1 TPMLSACR
9 PNPFSARTQI
19 SYQFP
24 HDGPVNLQVYDASGR
39 SVKTLQHGFQRAGK
53 YTVTWD
59 GRDASGRNVAN
70 GVYFYRFDAP
80 GFRDVRKAVVM
91 K

>member
-1 TPMLSACR
+1 MLSACR

-24 HDGPVNLQVYDASGR
+24 LDGPVNLQVFDASGR
-39 SVKTLQHGFQRAGK
+39 SVKTLQNGLQRAGK

-59 GRDASGRNVAN
+59 GRDGNGRNVAN

-80 GFRDVRKAVVM
+80 GFRDVKKAVVM

>member
-1 TPMLSACR
+1 
-9 PNPFSARTQI
+9 
-19 SYQFP
+19 
-24 HDGPVNLQVYDASGR
+24 VNLQVFDASGR
-39 SVKTLQHGFQRAGK
+39 SVKTLQNGLQRAGR

-59 GRDASGRNVAN
+59 GRGGSGRNVAN

-80 GFRDVRKAVVM
+80 GFRDVKKAVVM